1 MPQLTAYIAAS
12 FRHVHAARLL
22 SRELR
27 GLGYELFD
35 WTEQAKPPENLSA
48 QERRTWM
55 DTDHGGEVYSFC
67 AMACRTADLVIYLGA
82 SGQDAGVEVGMARAS
97 GIPVL
102 AVRGPLESPGLMLY
116 GAADAWVES
125 MDHALDIL
133 RALPAELPDEN
144 EGASPLRPQ
153 LRQDAIRAIILH
165 LAGGEMR

>member
-1 MPQLTAYIAAS
+1 MPKLTVYIAAS
-12 FRHVHAARLL
+12 FRHVHAVRLL

-27 GLGYELFD
+27 LMGYELFD
-35 WTEQAKPPENLSA
+35 WTEEAKPPEGLSA
-48 QERRTWM
+48 HDRRIWM

-97 GIPVL
+97 DIPVL

-125 MDHALDIL
+125 MDSALGIL
-133 RALPAELPDEN
+133 RALPAELPDEKG
-144 EGASPLRPQ
+144 EFLLLR
-153 LRQDAIRAIILH
+153 RQDAIRTTL
-165 LAGGEMR
+165 LRLMKQKMV